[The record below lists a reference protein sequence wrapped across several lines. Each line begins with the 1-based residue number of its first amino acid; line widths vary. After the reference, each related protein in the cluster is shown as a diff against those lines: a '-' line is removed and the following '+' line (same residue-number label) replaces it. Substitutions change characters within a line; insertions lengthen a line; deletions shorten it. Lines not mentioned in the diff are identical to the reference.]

1 MTNRIWIL
9 SNFETNCFLNWEKIN
24 SGSELHDHISSNLKS
39 YNEILEKLIRQAN
52 IQYYSDQL
60 DKN

>member
-1 MTNRIWIL
+1 M
-9 SNFETNCFLNWEKIN
+9 N

-39 YNEILEKLIRQAN
+39 YNEILEKLIRQGN